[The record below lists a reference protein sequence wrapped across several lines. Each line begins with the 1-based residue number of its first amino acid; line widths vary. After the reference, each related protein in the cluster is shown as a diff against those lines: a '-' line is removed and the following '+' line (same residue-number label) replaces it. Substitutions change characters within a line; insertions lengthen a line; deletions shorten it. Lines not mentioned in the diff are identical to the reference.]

1 MPAGPTRSLGA
12 TATEGPPQT
21 TLRRAAL
28 VALACLAGAA
38 IGALTAP
45 THTAAPLL
53 WPPAAIALA
62 AMLRW
67 CGAMAPAALLG
78 LIAQGMF
85 AGSPPL
91 PLLLQSLATVAGAG
105 FSAWALAALGVRAG
119 LPRRADAALFVIIG
133 AGVGPAV
140 SAALCILGLLAS
152 GSVAADA
159 WLTSLA
165 QRWGAEAVAVMSIAP
180 LLLSSR
186 AARGLVNGW
195 RAIMGPALL
204 LLATLATAGWA
215 FHCLQVEP
223 DASGAW
229 LFVPDLLLAWMALRI
244 DDQRWSSATLALLG
258 LGAALAGAMGIGPFR
273 FDAGLGSMAALW
285 GYLCT
290 LAVIVLLAQ
299 TLSAELRQDRA
310 RWRGALEA
318 AGLGV
323 AEWDLVAGRSMASP
337 LWEQLAGPLRS
348 KHPLEWLDVAHPLD
362 HSNVAPLL
370 SELLGPGDRR
380 ELAEALRLRDPSSQ
394 EWRWHELRCL
404 VLDRDDGGVAKRL
417 LCTLSDTHWR
427 HTAEERQRMSVSLFQ
442 HLHEGL
448 LVTDTQHQLLDAN
461 PAYCRL
467 VGATREALCGQT
479 AAPLEAQVLLRSGF
493 DPARVQQDL
502 ATQGH
507 WLGRV
512 QCADALG
519 RMLTL
524 QLTVSTIP
532 EPNGPVRFHVVTVA
546 DLTEQTQQQALL
558 DRQARFDLLTG
569 LPNQAEFRRH
579 LDLAL
584 EASER
589 EGFVLCIA
597 SLDLDL
603 FKRFNALGGEAVA
616 DRLLTQVAQ
625 RLQTALRSAPQWS
638 DVLARLS
645 GDEFGLILRCSDAG
659 EARLAAERILNVLRV
674 PFDVAGLGEP
684 QEITGSLGATLYPL
698 DHSDAETLLRH
709 ASHALYRVKRSG
721 RNNFQFFDTE
731 KRLRNEARVLMLGRM
746 QEALDAGELQLYY
759 QPEVDMRTGRVI
771 GVEALLRWNH
781 PEQGLLGPS
790 TFLPEVEATGLGVQI
805 GDWVLAQALKQS
817 AQWLA
822 EGRQLQ
828 VSVNVSARHLQSR
841 DFAQRLL
848 ELISRHAVPVGRHL
862 TLEVLESAALADVD
876 ATRALINRL
885 RVLGVKFAL
894 DDFGTGY
901 ANLNY
906 LKQLP
911 VDALKIDRSFVL
923 QMLDDAQD
931 RALIEGVLGLA
942 RHFGSQVFAEGVAS
956 TAHASAL
963 LAMGC
968 EIGQGSGIADAMPAE
983 AISPWIERFERM
995 PILAPGTSAPMP
1007 L

>member
-1 MPAGPTRSLGA
+1 M
-12 TATEGPPQT
+12 
-21 TLRRAAL
+21 
-28 VALACLAGAA
+28 VAIGCLAGAA
-38 IGALTAP
+38 LGALTSP
-45 THTAAPLL
+45 SQGAAPLI

-62 AMLRW
+62 ALLRW
-67 CGAMAPAALLG
+67 CGVMAPAVLLG

-85 AGSPPL
+85 FGAQPL
-91 PLLLQSLATVAGAG
+91 PLLIQSLATLAGAG
-105 FSAWALAALGVRAG
+105 FGAWALVALGVRAG
-119 LPRRADAALFVIIG
+119 LPRRVDAALFVVIG
-133 AGVGPAV
+133 AGLGPGL
-140 SAALCILGLLAS
+140 SAALGVLGLLATT
-152 GSVAADA
+152 GMAVDA
-159 WLTSLA
+159 WGGSLLL
-165 QRWGAEAVAVMSIAP
+165 RWGAEAAAVMSFAP
-180 LLLSSR
+180 LLLGNR
-186 AARGLVNGW
+186 AGQGSVRGW
-195 RAIMGPALL
+195 RAMLAPLLL
-204 LLATLATAGWA
+204 LLATLATAVWA
-215 FHCLQVEP
+215 FHCVQIDP
-223 DASGAW
+223 NASGAW
-229 LFVPDLLLAWMALRI
+229 LFVPDLLLAWLALRT

-258 LGAALAGAMGIGPFR
+258 AGVALAGAIGIGPFR
-273 FDAGLGSMAALW
+273 LDAGPASMAALW
-285 GYLCT
+285 GYVCT
-290 LAVIVLLAQ
+290 FAVIVLLAQ

-310 RWRGALEA
+310 RWQGALEA

-323 AEWDLVAGRSMASP
+323 AEWDLATGRSNASP
-337 LWEQLAGPLRS
+337 LWERLTGPLRN
-348 KHPLEWLDVAHPLD
+348 KHPLEWLDAAHPLD
-362 HSNVAPLL
+362 HSDAAPLL
-370 SELLGPGDRR
+370 SELLGPSERR
-380 ELAEALRLRDPSSQ
+380 ELAEPLRLRDPNSQ

-404 VLDRDDGGVAKRL
+404 VLERDDGGSAKRL
-417 LCTLSDTHWR
+417 LCTLADTHWR

-448 LVTDTQHQLLDAN
+448 LVTDTQHQVLDAN
-461 PAYCRL
+461 PSYCRL
-467 VGATREALCGQT
+467 FGATRDALCGQT
-479 AAPLEAQVLLRSGF
+479 AAPLEAAVLLRNGF
-493 DPARVQQDL
+493 DPARVQQEL
-502 ATQGH
+502 AVQGH

-512 QCADALG
+512 QCMDAQD
-519 RMLTL
+519 RPLTL
-524 QLTVSTIP
+524 QLAVSAIP
-532 EPNGPVRFHVVTVA
+532 EPTGPVRFHVVTVA
-546 DLTEQTQQQALL
+546 DLTEQTQQQAML
-558 DRQARFDLLTG
+558 DRQARFDMLTG
-569 LPNQAEFRRH
+569 LPNQAEFRRQ
-579 LDLAL
+579 LDVAL
-584 EASER
+584 ETSER
-589 EGFVLCIA
+589 DGFMLCIA
-597 SLDLDL
+597 CLDLDL

-616 DRLLTQVAQ
+616 DRLLVQVAQ

-638 DVLARLS
+638 DMLARLS

-674 PFDVAGLGEP
+674 PFDVAGISEP

-759 QPEVDMRTGRVI
+759 QPEVDMRSGRVI

-781 PEQGLLGPS
+781 PEQGLLGPA
-790 TFLPEVEATGLGVQI
+790 TFLPEVESTGLGVQI
-805 GDWVLAQALKQS
+805 GDWVIEQALKQS
-817 AQWLA
+817 ARWLE

-862 TLEVLESAALADVD
+862 TLEVLESAALADVE

-885 RVLGVKFAL
+885 RVLGVRFAL

-931 RALIEGVLGLA
+931 RALVEGVLNLA

-968 EIGQGSGIADAMPAE
+968 EIGQGSGIAEPMPAP
-983 AISPWIERFERM
+983 AISPWIDSFERM
-995 PILAPGTSAPMP
+995 PILAPGMSEPAP